1 MIRRGILYEMGIPA
15 SEDNAK
21 ELEEKISDIVGL
33 KGEDCS
39 KVWSR
44 VNEWL
49 EDPKMKETLRE
60 KLAQ

>member
-15 SEDNAK
+15 SEDNAE
-21 ELEEKISDIVGL
+21 ELEEKISSIVGL

-39 KVWSR
+39 KVWSK
-44 VNEWL
+44 VSEWL
-49 EDPKMKETLRE
+49 EDPKLKRTLRE